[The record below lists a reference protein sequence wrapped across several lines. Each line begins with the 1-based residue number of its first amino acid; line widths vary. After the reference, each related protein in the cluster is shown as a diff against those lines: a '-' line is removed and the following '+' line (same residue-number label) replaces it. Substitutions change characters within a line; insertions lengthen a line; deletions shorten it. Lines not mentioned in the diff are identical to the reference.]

1 MVSVRQVAVEARSM
15 SNPYSHLTFAEL
27 IALMRRSTSPQ
38 AMEAAMLPP
47 TKPEPRDVQDAARV
61 AITHNERD
69 E

>member
-1 MVSVRQVAVEARSM
+1 M
-15 SNPYSHLTFAEL
+15 NPYRNLTFAQL
-27 IALMRRSTSPQ
+27 IALARGVTTPA

>member
-15 SNPYSHLTFAEL
+15 TRPYAHLTFAQL

-47 TKPEPRDVQDAARV
+47 TKPEPRDVEAAARIAV
-61 AITHNERD
+61 THNEKD
-69 E
+69 